1 MYIFLA
7 VAAIYSFYL
16 FHSKYLLR
24 LYQNEVN
31 DDNINE
37 YENDDEKEKIDLEP
51 TEVQSEINK
60 LNQTVVD
67 NDEFIEEKQKGWF
80 W

>member
-16 FHSKYLLR
+16 FHSQYLQR
-24 LYQNEVN
+24 LYQNEVY
-31 DDNINE
+31 DNNVNE

-67 NDEFIEEKQKGWF
+67 NNEFIEEKQKGWF

>member
-7 VAAIYSFYL
+7 VAAMYSFYL
-16 FHSKYLLR
+16 FHSKYLQT

-31 DDNINE
+31 DDNVNE

-67 NDEFIEEKQKGWF
+67 KDEFIEEKQKGWF

>member
-16 FHSKYLLR
+16 FHSKYLQTVYL
-24 LYQNEVN
+24 QKNNEEN
-31 DDNINE
+31 LNIS
-37 YENDDEKEKIDLEP
+37 ENDDETDKIDLEP
-51 TEVQSEINK
+51 KEVQSEINK
-60 LNQTVVD
+60 LDQTVKE
-67 NDEFIEEKQKGWF
+67 NEKFIEERTKGWF

>member
-16 FHSKYLLR
+16 FHSKYLQTVYL
-24 LYQNEVN
+24 QKNNEEN
-31 DDNINE
+31 LNIS
-37 YENDDEKEKIDLEP
+37 ENDDETDKIDLEP
-51 TEVQSEINK
+51 EEVQSEINK
-60 LNQTVVD
+60 LDQTVKE
-67 NDEFIEEKQKGWF
+67 NEKFIEERAKGWF

>member
-16 FHSKYLLR
+16 FHSKYLQR
-24 LYQNEVN
+24 LYQNGVN

-67 NDEFIEEKQKGWF
+67 NDEFIEEKQTGWF